1 MGGIYT
7 MLLAEITKRLSADR
21 KRRKKEKKEN
31 PWFGLGGWGCFQVE
45 GNKKKYQ
52 RRLIMS
58 S

>member
-1 MGGIYT
+1 